1 MEEKVTKIGK
11 LILDADAVHYLTEMQ
26 SEADTYI
33 NWILKMND
41 YMVGI
46 AYERQYLGRED
57 PIDALLYLKEIRKL
71 YTLLKKSKAEN
82 E

>member
-1 MEEKVTKIGK
+1 MEEEITKIGE
-11 LILDADAVHYLTEMQ
+11 LILDADTVRYLTEMQ

-33 NWILKMND
+33 NWLLKMND
-41 YMVGI
+41 YMVSI

-71 YTLLKKSKAEN
+71 YTLLKKSKTEN